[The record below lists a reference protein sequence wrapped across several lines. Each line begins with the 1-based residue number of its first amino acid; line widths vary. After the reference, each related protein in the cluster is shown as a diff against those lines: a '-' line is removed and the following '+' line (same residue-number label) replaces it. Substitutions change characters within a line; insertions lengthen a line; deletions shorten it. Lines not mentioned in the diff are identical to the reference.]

1 MARFLGSNL
10 TPVEFQ
16 IEVNN
21 GVRSTTT
28 NATWIG
34 TRTTNDFR
42 LGSNDS
48 TVTIITAAGRVG
60 VGSTTPSYQFQV
72 SGSVSSTIDAAGS
85 GVAYFLRS
93 GGLVSTIGPL
103 SSISVSICTSGAVLA
118 SSGFYTTSDARIKKD
133 FTELPGSVADGML
146 SVKPLLFRYKNQSK
160 STPLQLGY
168 RAQDLLRAKLPHCV
182 NFIDVEDLPVEDT
195 DLDTHNIQ

>member
-1 MARFLGSNL
+1 MTDGWVNVRPNTTERYVQASPQTPDSGVNVSPQTTDIGTDSTAQTAGINSTAISEYIRVQASGLDYLDGSYTRMARFLGSNL

-60 VGSTTPSYQFQV
+60 VGSTTP
-72 SGSVSSTIDAAGS
+72 
-85 GVAYFLRS
+85 
-93 GGLVSTIGPL
+93 
-103 SSISVSICTSGAVLA
+103 
-118 SSGFYTTSDARIKKD
+118 
-133 FTELPGSVADGML
+133 
-146 SVKPLLFRYKNQSK
+146 
-160 STPLQLGY
+160 
-168 RAQDLLRAKLPHCV
+168 
-182 NFIDVEDLPVEDT
+182 
-195 DLDTHNIQ
+195 